1 MKSCGEAMRNVAL
14 FVLWL
19 SGGLIVLAG
28 GLHLLMTTHLMH
40 WFSGS
45 VTGPH
50 ASTAT
55 AAMLLNHLV
64 VGILLLP
71 LGLSLA
77 FTAVPLARKQSWALA
92 IAVGDAVA
100 LASLPVVLLLVTRSA
115 MLESPVFVAAAAM
128 LSIAAV
134 LVGGAVGYLGLAS
147 PSASNR
153 TPE

>member
-1 MKSCGEAMRNVAL
+1 MRKVAL
-14 FVLWL
+14 YVLWF

-28 GLHLLMTTHLMH
+28 VLHLLMTSHLMD
-40 WFSGS
+40 WFSGA
-45 VTGPH
+45 VAGPQ

-77 FTAVPLARKQSWALA
+77 FTAAPLARNAPWALA
-92 IAVGDAVA
+92 IAVGDFLA
-100 LASLPVVLLLVTRSA
+100 LAGLPVVLFLTSRSA
-115 MLESPVFVAAAAM
+115 MLESPAFTAAAAM

-134 LVGGAVGYLGLAS
+134 LVGGAVLYLGLAS
-147 PSASNR
+147 PSASQR
-153 TPE
+153 RVEAAER